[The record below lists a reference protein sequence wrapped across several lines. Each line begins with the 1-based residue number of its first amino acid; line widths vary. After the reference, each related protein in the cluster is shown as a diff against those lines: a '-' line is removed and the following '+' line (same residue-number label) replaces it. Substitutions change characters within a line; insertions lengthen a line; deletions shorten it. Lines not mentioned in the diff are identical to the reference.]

1 MSPSLEKATCQKFRI
16 LSVYFL
22 IFLVKLHCEIQSS
35 LIFSKEKISLFWRTT
50 ENRYFCQIKSMG
62 GGNVSINYVFNFFH
76 INYFSLKQVT
86 CNVIFKTIILLF
98 CFFLSWLFQLFS
110 ILSFKFNFIIF
121 LFSIK
126 FLRRILRG
134 ELKEQKETVTV
145 AVLIKNYRHRWL
157 ASINSAAACHPRCE
171 RREPREEGR

>member
-1 MSPSLEKATCQKFRI
+1 MKFRV
-16 LSVYFL
+16 LS
-22 IFLVKLHCEIQSS
+22 
-35 LIFSKEKISLFWRTT
+35 FSPKRKSHYSEEQLKIDTSANKIYW
-50 ENRYFCQIKSMG
+50 

-86 CNVIFKTIILLF
+86 CNVIFKTIILLLFFILLQDSLF